1 MPPYPPRSFFHSHAI
16 KKKMNTHHDI
26 AGHKLTLLRNGEEYF
41 PRLIE
46 VINSAQRS
54 VYLETYIYAA
64 DKIGRM
70 FSTALQA
77 AAGRGVVI
85 HLLLDG
91 FGSAELPQAWLD
103 ELQNAGVEVLWF
115 RKEVGRF
122 SLQRYHLRRL
132 HRKLALIDGRIAFI
146 GGINII
152 DDMSEGLTAPRLDFA
167 VEIEGE
173 IVKNIHVSMRRLWL
187 LVAWTHLHRPGE
199 RDKVRLLR
207 RGNSQQQVQFITRD
221 NLSHRRDIEK
231 SYLTAIANAKQEIII
246 ANAYFLPG
254 RRFRRALLDA
264 VQRGVRVVLF
274 LQGKVEYRLQHYAT
288 MSLYGELL
296 HHGIE
301 IYTYQASYMHAK
313 VAVIDSEWSTVG
325 SSNIDPFSL
334 WLAREA
340 NLVVQDKLFANNLR
354 DQLFS
359 EIKLSTKLLE
369 SSIWHKLN
377 IFNWLIINVSYMLA
391 RLITS
396 MLVHN
401 KERDVI

>member
-1 MPPYPPRSFFHSHAI
+1 
-16 KKKMNTHHDI
+16 MNTHHDV

-46 VINSAQRS
+46 VINAAQRS
-54 VYLETYIYAA
+54 VYLETYIFAA
-64 DKIGRM
+64 DIIGRM

-77 AAGRGVVI
+77 AAGRGVVV

-91 FGSAELPQAWLD
+91 FGSSELPQEWQD
-103 ELQNAGVEVLWF
+103 ELINAGVEVLWF

-152 DDMSEGLTAPRLDFA
+152 EDMSDGLTAPRLDFA
-167 VEIEGE
+167 VEIEGD

-187 LVAWTHLHRPGE
+187 LVAWTHFRRPGE

-207 RGNSQQQVQFITRD
+207 RASSQQQVQYITRD
-221 NLSHRRDIEK
+221 NLRHRRDIEK
-231 SYLTAIANAKQEIII
+231 SYLKAIANAKQEIII

-254 RRFRRALLDA
+254 RRFRLALLEA

-288 MSLYGELL
+288 MALYGELL

-340 NLVVQDKLFANNLR
+340 NLVVQDKLFANDLR
-354 DQLFS
+354 DQLLN
-359 EIKLSTKLLE
+359 EIKLSTRLLE
-369 SSIWHKLN
+369 PSIWHKLN
-377 IFNWLIINVSYMLA
+377 IFNWLIINVSYVLA

>member
-1 MPPYPPRSFFHSHAI
+1 
-16 KKKMNTHHDI
+16 MNTHHDI

-167 VEIEGE
+167 VELEGE

-187 LVAWTHLHRPGE
+187 LVAWTHFRRPGE

-207 RGNSQQQVQFITRD
+207 RASTQQQVQFITRD
-221 NLSHRRDIEK
+221 NLRHRRDIEK

-377 IFNWLIINVSYMLA
+377 IFNWLIINVSYIVA

>member
-1 MPPYPPRSFFHSHAI
+1 
-16 KKKMNTHHDI
+16 MNTHHDV

-46 VINSAQRS
+46 VINTAQRS
-54 VYLETYIYAA
+54 VYLETYIFAA

-70 FSTALQA
+70 LSTALQNA
-77 AAGRGVVI
+77 ASRGVVI

-91 FGSAELPQAWLD
+91 YGSSELPQNWID
-103 ELQNAGVEVLWF
+103 ELLKGGVEVLWF

-132 HRKLALIDGRIAFI
+132 HRKLVLIDGRIAFI

-152 DDMSEGLTAPRLDFA
+152 DDMSDGLVAPRLDFA

-187 LVAWTHLHRPGE
+187 LVAWTHFHRPGE

-207 RGNSQQQVQFITRD
+207 RANSQQQVQFITRD
-221 NLSHRRDIEK
+221 NLRHRRDIEK
-231 SYLTAIANAKQEIII
+231 SYLKAMANAKQEIII

-288 MSLYGELL
+288 MALYGELL
-296 HHGIE
+296 HYGIE
-301 IYTYQASYMHAK
+301 IYTYQASFMHAK

-340 NLVVQDKLFANNLR
+340 NLVVQDKLFANDLR
-354 DQLFS
+354 DQLLS
-359 EIKLSTKLLE
+359 EIKLSTRLLDP
-369 SSIWHKLN
+369 SIWYKLN
-377 IFNWLIINVSYMLA
+377 IFNWLMINVSYMLA

>member
-1 MPPYPPRSFFHSHAI
+1 
-16 KKKMNTHHDI
+16 MNTHHDI

-377 IFNWLIINVSYMLA
+377 IFNWLIINVSYIVA

>member
-1 MPPYPPRSFFHSHAI
+1 
-16 KKKMNTHHDI
+16 MNARHEV

-54 VYLETYIYAA
+54 IYLETYIYAA
-64 DKIGRM
+64 DMVGRM
-70 FSTALQA
+70 FSTALKE

-91 FGSAELPQAWLD
+91 FGSAALPQAWLD
-103 ELQNAGVEVLWF
+103 ELRNAGVEVLWF

-152 DDMSEGLTAPRLDFA
+152 DDLSEGLAAPRLDFA

-173 IVKNIHVSMRRLWL
+173 ILKNIHVSMRRLWL
-187 LVAWTHLHRPGE
+187 LVAWTHFRKPGE
-199 RDKVRLLR
+199 REKVRLLR
-207 RGNSQQQVQFITRD
+207 RSSSQQQVQFITRD
-221 NLSHRRDIEK
+221 NLRHRRDIEK
-231 SYLTAIANAKQEIII
+231 SYLKAIANAKQEIII

-288 MSLYGELL
+288 MALYGELL
-296 HHGIE
+296 HYGVE
-301 IYTYQASYMHAK
+301 IYAYQASFMHAK

-334 WLAREA
+334 WLSREA
-340 NLVVQDKLFANNLR
+340 NLVVQDKSFANNLR
-354 DQLFS
+354 DQLLS
-359 EIKLSTKLLE
+359 EMKHS
-369 SSIWHKLN
+369 SRQHVPSIWHKLN
-377 IFNWLIINVSYMLA
+377 IFNWLMMHVSYMLA

-396 MLVHN
+396 MLVHDE
-401 KERDVI
+401 ERDVI

>member
-1 MPPYPPRSFFHSHAI
+1 
-16 KKKMNTHHDI
+16 
-26 AGHKLTLLRNGEEYF
+26 
-41 PRLIE
+41 
-46 VINSAQRS
+46 
-54 VYLETYIYAA
+54 
-64 DKIGRM
+64 
-70 FSTALQA
+70 
-77 AAGRGVVI
+77 
-85 HLLLDG
+85 
-91 FGSAELPQAWLD
+91 
-103 ELQNAGVEVLWF
+103 
-115 RKEVGRF
+115 
-122 SLQRYHLRRL
+122 
-132 HRKLALIDGRIAFI
+132 
-146 GGINII
+146 
-152 DDMSEGLTAPRLDFA
+152 MSEGLTAPRLDFA

-377 IFNWLIINVSYMLA
+377 IFNWLIINVSYIVA

>member
-1 MPPYPPRSFFHSHAI
+1 MSTPH
-16 KKKMNTHHDI
+16 TV

-41 PRLIE
+41 PRLVE
-46 VINSAQRS
+46 VINSAQHS

-64 DKIGRM
+64 DATGRM
-70 FSTALQA
+70 LSTALQNA
-77 AAGRGVVI
+77 ASRGVVI
-85 HLLLDG
+85 RLLLDG
-91 FGSAELPQAWLD
+91 FGSAELPQDWVD
-103 ELQNAGVEVLWF
+103 ELNKAGVEVLWF

-122 SLQRYHLRRL
+122 SFQRYHLRRL
-132 HRKLALIDGRIAFI
+132 HRKLVLIDGLIAFVS
-146 GGINII
+146 GINII
-152 DDMSEGLTAPRLDFA
+152 DDMSEGLDAPRLDFA

-173 IVKNIHVSMRRLWL
+173 VVNNIHVAMRRLWL
-187 LVAWTHLHRPGE
+187 LVAWTHFRRPGE

-207 RGNSQQQVQFITRD
+207 RANLQQQVQFITRD
-221 NLSHRRDIEK
+221 NLRHRRDIEK
-231 SYLTAIANAKQEIII
+231 SYLKAMDSAKHEIII

-254 RRFRRALLDA
+254 RRFRRALLEA

-274 LQGKVEYRLQHYAT
+274 LQGKIEYRFQHYAT
-288 MSLYGELL
+288 MALYEELL
-296 HHGIE
+296 RNGIE

-340 NLVVQDKLFANNLR
+340 NLVVHDRLFANSLR
-354 DQLFS
+354 AELLN
-359 EIKLSTKLLE
+359 EIKLSSQKIEPLV
-369 SSIWHKLN
+369 WRKLN
-377 IFNWLIINVSYMLA
+377 IFSWLLMHASYMLA

-396 MLVHN
+396 MLVYS